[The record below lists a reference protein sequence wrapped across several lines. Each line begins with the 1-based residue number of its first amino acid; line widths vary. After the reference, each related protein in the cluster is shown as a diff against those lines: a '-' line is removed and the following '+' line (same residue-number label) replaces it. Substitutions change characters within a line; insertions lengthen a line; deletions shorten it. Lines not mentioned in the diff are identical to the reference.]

1 MCILPHLKIKFF
13 KSLLGISRRQDFP
26 GSSVVKNLP
35 SNAWGTGMIPDRGA
49 KIPHASWPKKLKN
62 K

>member
-1 MCILPHLKIKFF
+1 MYILPHLKVF

-26 GSSVVKNLP
+26 GGSVVKTLP
-35 SNAWGTGMIPDRGA
+35 SNARGTSLIPDRGA
-49 KIPHASWPKKLKN
+49 KIPHALWPKKLKN